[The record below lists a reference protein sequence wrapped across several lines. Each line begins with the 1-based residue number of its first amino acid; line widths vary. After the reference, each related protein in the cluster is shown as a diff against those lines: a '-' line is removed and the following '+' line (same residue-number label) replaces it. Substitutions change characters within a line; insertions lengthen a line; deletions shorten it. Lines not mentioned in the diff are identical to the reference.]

1 MKQTWLVPLDGSDIA
16 LRSVAWIIENASA
29 LKDSP
34 QIHLLNVQGALPRDI
49 SRFVNADTLR
59 DFHRDTG
66 MAALTTANDML
77 AAAGLPAERHV
88 LIGEAAPTICEFAA
102 SHGCTQILMGT
113 RGHSGIAGTL
123 LGSVAMRVAHLAA
136 VPVLLV
142 R

>member
-1 MKQTWLVPLDGSDIA
+1 MKQIWLVPLDGSDIA
-16 LRSVAWIIENASA
+16 LRSIAWIIDNAPA
-29 LKDSP
+29 LKDVP
-34 QIHLLNVQGALPRDI
+34 QIHLINVQPSLPRDI

-66 MAALTTANDML
+66 MAALTTAYEML
-77 AAAGLPAERHV
+77 TAAGLNPERHV
-88 LIGEAAPTICEFAA
+88 LIGEAAPTLCEFATRQ
-102 SHGCTQILMGT
+102 GCTQILIGT

-123 LGSVAMRVAHLAA
+123 LGSVAMRVAHLSS